1 MNYDL
6 SRFLLFFCLGC
17 CLSCTDEGV
26 IDDEEE
32 VIDSTV
38 KTEINK
44 WVFDRMKNYY
54 LWYDELPA
62 ENTLQYEQEPK
73 TFFNSLLT
81 DKDGKNGSHYS
92 RIEYDDSILRSSKK
106 DVSYGFEYRLIRIA
120 DKNEFLA
127 QALYVFKDSPAD
139 KAGLKRGELIITVDG
154 KALTASNY
162 SDLLDTPKSGAE
174 MQLGKMVSETH
185 FDKSRTIQMGRPEE
199 AEDNSVYLDTVIPIQ
214 NHKIAYLVY
223 NSFEDEYDDN
233 LRMAFRKFKKA
244 EADEFVLDL
253 RYNRGGSISSSQ
265 LLATMLVPEAYMGK
279 EFIHLKYN
287 KLINRQD
294 NLLFDKSVIGRGA
307 NINPQRLYIITSEST
322 ASASEAIIN
331 GLRPYM
337 NSNLIQVGETTF
349 GKNVGQA
356 LFTNEKW
363 QSLEVWPTSF
373 NLFNSEDFGDYEK
386 GLPADVEYSEGL
398 QLGEFASKE
407 DPLFSIVLSII
418 EGKDLSKN
426 SLRSSNKNFEII
438 YNSLSRKQPLG
449 YYK

>member
-6 SRFLLFFCLGC
+6 SRLLLFFCLGC

-185 FDKSRTIQMGRPEE
+185 FDKSRTIQMGTPEE

-233 LRMAFRKFKKA
+233 LRMAFRKFKEA

-265 LLATMLVPEAYMGK
+265 LLATMLVPETYMGK
-279 EFIHLKYN
+279 EC
-287 KLINRQD
+287 
-294 NLLFDKSVIGRGA
+294 
-307 NINPQRLYIITSEST
+307 
-322 ASASEAIIN
+322 
-331 GLRPYM
+331 
-337 NSNLIQVGETTF
+337 
-349 GKNVGQA
+349 
-356 LFTNEKW
+356 
-363 QSLEVWPTSF
+363 
-373 NLFNSEDFGDYEK
+373 
-386 GLPADVEYSEGL
+386 
-398 QLGEFASKE
+398 
-407 DPLFSIVLSII
+407 
-418 EGKDLSKN
+418 
-426 SLRSSNKNFEII
+426 
-438 YNSLSRKQPLG
+438 
-449 YYK
+449 